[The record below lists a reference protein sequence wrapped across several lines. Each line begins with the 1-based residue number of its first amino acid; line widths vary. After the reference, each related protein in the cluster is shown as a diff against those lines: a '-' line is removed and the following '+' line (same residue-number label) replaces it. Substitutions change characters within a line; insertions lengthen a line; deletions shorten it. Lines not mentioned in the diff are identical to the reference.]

1 MYATANKKML
11 NMLILNILKEYSDVD
26 HRLTQKHIKDFK
38 NGFQLP
44 KHMAEHIYMYSGA
57 SVQVRFLAPDSIMN
71 KLIDWFGKDFRI
83 KKTSVEGQIEITI
96 LCNEEAMFYWALQY
110 GLYVEVIQPESL
122 RYRITEA
129 ITKMNEKY
137 GGEA

>member
-1 MYATANKKML
+1 MYATANTKML
-11 NMLILNILKEYSDVD
+11 NMLLILDILKEYSDVD
-26 HRLTQKHIKDFK
+26 HRLTQKDIKDFV

-57 SVQVRFLAPDSIMN
+57 SVQVKFLAPDSIMN
-71 KLIDWFGKDFRI
+71 ELIDWFEKDFRI

-96 LCNEEAMFYWALQY
+96 LCNEEA
-110 GLYVEVIQPESL
+110 
-122 RYRITEA
+122 